1 MRLTKLHLAVVGA
14 TVALAACTPAA
25 EDPQDVFFN
34 TIAEHCGNAY
44 EGRVTSGN
52 PETDATWM
60 NNRIVI
66 EVRECTENRIRI
78 PLHVGDNHS
87 RTWIITRLPQGGL
100 ELKHDHRLE
109 DGSHDPMTMYG
120 GSTVTPGTPTAQAFP
135 ADEYSKQLF
144 TELDATVS
152 ITNTWWLSFPDENT
166 MRYRLSREN
175 REFHVDVDL
184 SSPLPADDFPP
195 LPWGWEDHYQY

>member
-1 MRLTKLHLAVVGA
+1 MRLNKIHLLVVGA
-14 TVALAACTPAA
+14 AAALAACTPA
-25 EDPQDVFFN
+25 EPNPQEVFFN
-34 TIAEHCGNAY
+34 TIAEHCGKAY
-44 EGRVTSGN
+44 EGRVTSGD

-66 EVRECTENRIRI
+66 EVRECTEDRIRI

-87 RTWIITRLPQGGL
+87 RTWIITKTQMGL

-109 DGSHDPMTMYG
+109 DGSDDPMTMYG
-120 GSTVTPGTPTAQAFP
+120 GTTVTLGTPDSQAFP

-144 TELDATVS
+144 TQLDATVS
-152 ITNTWWLSFPDENT
+152 ITNTWWMSFPDENT
-166 MRYRLSREN
+166 FRYRLSRPN

-184 SSPLPADDFPP
+184 SQEVEAPPA
-195 LPWGWEDHYQY
+195 PWGWEDNFQY